1 MKKRYLNYLVIAAI
15 LFLTGC
21 RNEDINVTSLSMLE
35 GGKTFAVPTG
45 TVADQFVL
53 KRFPDAK
60 IEYYNSVLD
69 CALAVKGGK
78 ASAAVYDKPVLL
90 NIAGKNEGLTVLD
103 EMLVDDNYGFA
114 VQLNNGKLKSTID
127 EVLDDLKKSG
137 KYEEMSKRW
146 FPKSGNPAPMPKIEL
161 SGENGILKFGTAAV
175 TEPMSFVDGNRQI
188 VGFDIEFAT
197 YIAQK
202 LGKKLEI
209 INMEFGAMLP
219 ALISGK
225 VDMIG
230 AGLSITEER
239 AKSVLF
245 SNSYYLS
252 GIAAIVKSPAT
263 VSSNQT
269 EKAVKMSSINDIKD
283 KKIGVLMGSVHDAY
297 TKTYYPNSTIMQY
310 QSIPDM
316 LLSINS
322 GKTDVAFFDHSS
334 LKDILASNKDLDI
347 LAANVFTIPI
357 GAGFNKNSVEL
368 REKFNLFLK
377 EIKSNGIYNQMID
390 RWMDKSS
397 SNVPEMPEIKSSKTN
412 GTLKVGIV
420 SDLGL
425 PFTILVDGNLR
436 GFDVE
441 LSKRFSAFIGKEFVT
456 VDLPF
461 GSMLAS
467 LSTNKIDMIT
477 CSLMITEERK
487 KQIDF
492 SDPYYESGACVIA
505 KKMNIAGLSTGK
517 LTKLDDLAEKR
528 IGIFS
533 GTVHDA
539 FLTKK
544 YPKASISRFEGT
556 ADLILSVSTGKID
569 AAMLDLIT
577 AKILLKRNSDLAI
590 LCDNA
595 FDSPLGVGFNK
606 NKSALR
612 NEFNIFLKE
621 IKQDGTY
628 EQMHKRWFEDDP
640 EQAVMPPFKNP
651 SSNKKLVVAV
661 SVEDLPYVAFM
672 NGSFV
677 GFDIEMIRLF
687 AERRNYNLKIIT
699 MEFPSLIAALAAG
712 KADMITDGISIS
724 KERAEQIDFSDS
736 YAEFKTAVVVPKTSM
751 AKYAG
756 EQEKVSKLSF
766 WKKISNSFYNNIIR
780 EQRYLLITDGL
791 KITVIISIFAALVGT
806 ILGGLIC
813 FMRMSKRRAL
823 SAFAKLY
830 ISILRGTPVLVLL
843 MIIYYIVFASV
854 NINPVLVAIFAFGLN
869 FAAYV
874 SEMFRTS
881 IASVDNG
888 QKEAGIAGGF
898 TKVQTFVYII
908 IPQALRHVLPVYK
921 GEFVSLVKMT
931 SIVGYIAVQDLTK
944 ASDIIR
950 SRTFD
955 AFFPLIMAAVIYLV
969 IAWLL
974 TWALDY
980 VEISV
985 DPKRKKIKRAE
996 EVIQ

>member
-1 MKKRYLNYLVIAAI
+1 MKKTYLQCFIIAVTLI
-15 LFLTGC
+15 LFGC
-21 RNEDINVTSLSMLE
+21 NDKDVRITALSMLE

-45 TVADQFVL
+45 TAADQFVL
-53 KRFPDAK
+53 QRFPDAK
-60 IEYYNSVLD
+60 LEYYNSVLD

-78 ASAAVYDKPVLL
+78 AVAAVYDKPVLL
-90 NIAGKNEGLTVLD
+90 NIAGKNEGLAVLQ

-114 VQLNNGKLKSTID
+114 VQLKDVELKNKID
-127 EVLDDLKKSG
+127 EVLEELKANG
-137 KYEEMSKRW
+137 TYEDMSKRW
-146 FPKSGNPAPMPKIEL
+146 FPAKGEPAAMPVIEL
-161 SGENGILKFGTAAV
+161 AGENGVLRFGTASV
-175 TEPMSFVDGNRQI
+175 TEPMSFVDGNRNI
-188 VGFDIEFAT
+188 VGFDIEFAS
-197 YIAQK
+197 YVAKK
-202 LGKKLEI
+202 LGKRLEI
-209 INMEFGAMLP
+209 TNMEFGAMLP

-245 SNSYYLS
+245 SKSYYLS
-252 GIAAIVKSPAT
+252 GLAAIVKT
-263 VSSNQT
+263 DGVSE
-269 EKAVKMSSINDIKD
+269 EKAEGLNLSSIDDIRNKR
-283 KKIGVLMGSVHDAY
+283 IGVLLGSVHDAY
-297 TKTYYPNSTIMQY
+297 ATKNYPDAEIMQY
-310 QSIPDM
+310 QSISD
-316 LLSINS
+316 LLLAINS
-322 GKTDVAFFDHSS
+322 GKADAVFFDHSGLNDILS
-334 LKDILASNKDLDI
+334 INKELDILASN
-347 LAANVFTIPI
+347 VFSVQV
-357 GAGFNKNSVEL
+357 GAGFNKDNDEL
-368 REKFNLFLK
+368 REKFNSFLK
-377 EIKSNGIYNQMID
+377 EIKANGIYEQMIE
-390 RWMDKSS
+390 RWMDKSTS
-397 SNVPEMPEIKSSKTN
+397 EISEMPEIKSMKTN

-425 PFTILVDGNLR
+425 PFTIIRAGNLS
-436 GFDVE
+436 GFDIE
-441 LSKRFSAFIGKEFVT
+441 LTKRFSAYIAKEFMP

-467 LSTNKIDMIT
+467 LSTNKIDMVT
-477 CSLMITEERK
+477 CSLMISEERK
-487 KQIDF
+487 KHIDF
-492 SDPYYESGACVIA
+492 SDSYYESGVSVIA
-505 KKMNIAGLSTGK
+505 RKSNIAHSFASK
-517 LTKLDDLAEKR
+517 LTNLDDLAEKK

-544 YPKASISRFEGT
+544 YPKASVSRFEST
-556 ADLILSVSTGKID
+556 ADLILSVSTGKTD
-569 AAMLDLIT
+569 AVMLDLIT
-577 AKILLKRNSDLAI
+577 ARILLKRNDELAI
-590 LCDNA
+590 LCDDA
-595 FDSPLGVGFNK
+595 LDTPLGVGFNK
-606 NKSALR
+606 KNHALR
-612 NEFNIFLKE
+612 DEFNGFLKE
-621 IKQDGTY
+621 IRADGTY
-628 EQMHKRWFEDDP
+628 GAMHKRWLVDDP
-640 EQAVMPPFKNP
+640 EKAIMPPFNNP
-651 SSNKKLVVAV
+651 SSDKKLVVAV

-672 NGSFV
+672 NGNYV
-677 GFDIEMIRLF
+677 GFDIEMVRLF
-687 AERRNYNLKIIT
+687 AERRNYNLEIIT

-751 AKYAG
+751 AKYSG
-756 EQEKVSKLSF
+756 EKKTETKLSF

-780 EQRYLLITDGL
+780 EQRYLLIIEGL
-791 KITVIISIFAALVGT
+791 KITVFISIFAALVGT
-806 ILGGLIC
+806 ILGGLVC
-813 FMRMSKRRAL
+813 FMRMSKKKAL
-823 SAFAKLY
+823 SAFARLY

-881 IASVDNG
+881 IDSVDNG

-908 IPQALRHVLPVYK
+908 MPQALRHVLPVYK

-955 AFFPLIMAAVIYLV
+955 AFFPLIMAAVIYLM

-980 VEISV
+980 VEVSV

-996 EVIQ
+996 EVNQ